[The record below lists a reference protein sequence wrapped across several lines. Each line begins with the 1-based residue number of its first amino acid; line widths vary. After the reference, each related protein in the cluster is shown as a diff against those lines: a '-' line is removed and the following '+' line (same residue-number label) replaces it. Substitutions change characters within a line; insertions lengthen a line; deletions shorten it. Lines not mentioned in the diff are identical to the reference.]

1 MRIFLLTGLSLAA
14 ATSPATAQLR
24 WPQNTPS
31 TVVVEDQ
38 PPAQPQQPQEPLD
51 TNPGGHTARSSAGQ
65 VGQRQNREL
74 TAQQAGIEPMARIA
88 GRVQNRVQNRIRNR
102 IDRYYD
108 AQANATDPF
117 IVASEQARRGSR
129 PR

>member
-1 MRIFLLTGLSLAA
+1 MRISLLIGLSL
-14 ATSPATAQLR
+14 TPPATAQLR

-31 TVVVEDQ
+31 AAVVEDQ
-38 PPAQPQQPQEPLD
+38 PQQRQAPLD

-65 VGQRQNREL
+65 VGQRQTREL

-108 AQANATDPF
+108 TQANATDPF
-117 IVASEQARRGSR
+117 IVAGEQARTGSR